1 MVTLKVRLFGTK
13 RERLEGLLHAKKAF
27 PVLLKTRF
35 GIHTFGMKQDMDV
48 LILNSECIVV
58 SQKLFLKPNRIFL
71 WNPFY
76 SSVVE
81 LHGGFIKKHNLKIG
95 DRVKLALV

>member
-35 GIHTFGMKQDMDV
+35 GIHTFGLRFPIDV
-48 LILNSECIVV
+48 LILDNNSRVV
-58 SQKLFLKPNRIFL
+58 RICCSLKPNRIFL
-71 WNPFY
+71 WPPVFDT
-76 SSVVE
+76 VVE
-81 LHGGFIKKHNLKIG
+81 LPTGAAKKKRIKPG
-95 DRVKLALV
+95 DTIKLIP

>member
-1 MVTLKVRLFGTK
+1 VAIKVQNRNTFLKK
-13 RERLEGLLHAKKAF
+13 SIGLLKNKTIIPIYF
-27 PVLLKTRF
+27 KTRF